1 MSIISELFWGV
12 FPAQLFA
19 IMISYLSSI
28 VNGLIVGNALP
39 AMAMVALGF
48 VSPFNIIVTAVSGII
63 SGGSRVLCGQFMG
76 KGDVRQIDR
85 MFTLAVKLICIIGL
99 ALTAAGVVF
108 AKPISILLGAKGDSV
123 AYTVSYLRGI
133 STGIVFAMLLPCLM
147 TYLQMGN
154 DSMFTLLLTAIMA
167 ALNAVLA
174 LVFVKVFKLGVFG
187 AGLATSISQFAS
199 VLIAFFRFRTK
210 NGLMHLTREKPEEGM
225 TKKIFA
231 FGLPTAIASILYA
244 IRNIVLNSMS
254 LSIGG
259 DEAVGA
265 LAVLN
270 SAGGPFDAFNI
281 AVGATVAM
289 LASLAVG
296 ERDTEFI
303 KKLNKYAIKA
313 GVLMALGKMLVL
325 GLLGRPIAAL
335 FGAEGERLSLA
346 AELLFIYS
354 FSMPLNMIAIS
365 IMNTYTALGKLKD
378 VNILYLFSAFV
389 APIGFVLALKGTM
402 GISAVW
408 WCYSA
413 AEIVTLLVILLLYRI
428 RMKSFPKN
436 WTDLLLL
443 DEVEPAGS
451 SLKFNF
457 SSLDEVSNLSKRIGD
472 FCRENGID
480 ERRCMLSGLCLEEMA
495 RNIIEVNFPKEKR
508 KSRKPSIETLV
519 MSEND
524 EILLRIRDDGPNYN
538 IDEINTIFNPEDP
551 CENIGVRIV
560 SRISR
565 EMTYN
570 TPFGMNVLTIRL

>member
-1 MSIISELFWGV
+1 MSIVSELFWGL

-48 VSPFNIIVTAVSGII
+48 VSPFNVIITAVSGII
-63 SGGSRVLCGQFMG
+63 SGGSRVLCGQYLG
-76 KGDVRQIDR
+76 KGDVRQIDK
-85 MFTLAVKLICIIGL
+85 MFTLSVKLICIIG
-99 ALTAAGVVF
+99 AVLTALGIIF
-108 AKPISILLGAKGDSV
+108 AVPLASALGAKGGSLS
-123 AYTVSYLRGI
+123 YTVSYLRGI
-133 STGIVFAMLLPCLM
+133 SIGIIFAMLLPCLM
-147 TYLQMGN
+147 TYMQMGN
-154 DSMFTLLLTAIMA
+154 DSMFTLLLTAVMA
-167 ALNAVLA
+167 GLNAVLA
-174 LVFVKVFKLGVFG
+174 LLFVKVFNLGVFG
-187 AGLATSISQFAS
+187 AGLATSISQCIS

-210 NGLMHLTREKPEEGM
+210 SGLMHLTREKPEEGM
-225 TKKIFA
+225 RKKIFV
-231 FGLPTAIASILYA
+231 FGIPTAICNVLYA
-244 IRNIVLNSMS
+244 LRNIVINSMS

-281 AVGATVAM
+281 AVSATVAM

-296 ERDTEFI
+296 ERDTELI
-303 KKLNKYAIKA
+303 KNLNKYAVRA
-313 GVLMALGKMLVL
+313 GILMALAKLAVL
-325 GLLGRPIAAL
+325 GLLGRQIAAL

-346 AELLFIYS
+346 ASLLFIYGIS
-354 FSMPLNMIAIS
+354 APFNMIVVS
-365 IMNTYTALGKLKD
+365 IFSTYTALGRIKD
-378 VNILYLFSAFV
+378 VNILYVFSAFV
-389 APIGFVLALKGTM
+389 VPVGFIFAFKGIM

-413 AEIVTLLVILLLYRI
+413 AEIITLVIIFLLYYI
-428 RMKSFPKN
+428 REKGFPSS
-436 WTDLLLL
+436 WTDILML
-443 DEVEPAGS
+443 EGVEPAGS
-451 SLKFNF
+451 SLKASF
-457 SSLDEVSNLSKRIGD
+457 SSLDEVSGLSKSIGD

-508 KSRKPSIETLV
+508 KGRKHSIETLV

-560 SRISR
+560 SKISR

-570 TPFGMNVLTIRL
+570 TPFGMNVLTIKL